1 MNYTNSSLVT
11 YTRIS
16 AHRNSPRNHKSDTF
30 TIHCFV
36 GQVTAQSGCNCK
48 NFTGEKG
55 GSCNYVLGYDGSV
68 GLCVEEKDRSW
79 CSDSRENDNRAI
91 TIECASDTK
100 APYAITQECY
110 NKLLDLLTDC
120 CQRNGIK
127 RLIWFGDKNRT
138 LSYQRQEGEACLTVH
153 RWFANKSCPGDY
165 LYNLQG
171 QIADEVTRRLN
182 GGEVKPDEPAQTY
195 IEYTVKKG
203 DTLGGI
209 AKKYGVTVDA
219 ILALNPS
226 IKDPN
231 KIYVGQVIKIPVAQ
245 HAAIG
250 ATFTPYAGKVYARGG
265 LNVRAMPGTSK
276 DCKIVRCLA
285 NGSKVT
291 IVNEKTVGLVKWGQL
306 SNGGWVCL
314 KYVKKI

>member
-1 MNYTNSSLVT
+1 MNYTNSPLVT

-16 AHRNSPRNHKSDTF
+16 NHRNSPRNHKIDTF

-55 GSCNYVLGYDGSV
+55 GSCNYVVGYEGSV

-79 CSDSRENDNRAI
+79 CSDDRANDNRAV
-91 TIECASDTK
+91 TIEIASDTK
-100 APYAITQECY
+100 APYAVTQEAY
-110 NKLLDLLTDC
+110 NKTIELMTDI

-127 RLIWFGDKNRT
+127 RLLWFGDKART

-165 LYNLQG
+165 LYARLG
-171 QIADEVTRRLN
+171 QIADEVTRRLS
-182 GGEVKPDEPAQTY
+182 GGEVKPDEPTQTY
-195 IEYTVKKG
+195 IEYTIKKG
-203 DTLGGI
+203 DTLGAI

-250 ATFTPYAGKVYARGG
+250 ATFTPYAGKVNAKGG

-314 KYVKKI
+314 NYVKKI

>member
-1 MNYTNSSLVT
+1 MSNSPLVT

-16 AHRNSPRNHKSDTF
+16 NHRNSPRNHKIDTF

-48 NFTGEKG
+48 NFTGTNG
-55 GSCNYVLGYDGSV
+55 GSCNYVLGYEGSV

-100 APYAITQECY
+100 APYAVTQECY

-127 RLIWFGDKNRT
+127 RLIWFADKNRT

-171 QIADEVTRRLN
+171 QIADEVTRRLG
-182 GGEVKPDEPAQTY
+182 GGEVNPNEPTQTY
-195 IEYTVKKG
+195 IEYTIKKG
-203 DTLGGI
+203 DTLGAI
-209 AKKYGVTVDA
+209 AKKYGVTTAA
-219 ILALNPS
+219 IMGLNPS

-231 KIYVGQVIKIPVAQ
+231 KIYVGQVIKIPVAVK
-245 HAAIG
+245 ADSAP
-250 ATFTPYAGKVYARGG
+250 TFTAYDGVVNAKPC
-265 LNVRAMPGTSK
+265 LNVRATPGTTK
-276 DCKIVRCLA
+276 DCKITRCLA
-285 NGSKVT
+285 NGKRVT
-291 IVNEKTVGLVKWGQL
+291 IVAEKTVLLVKWGQL
-306 SNGGWVCL
+306 SSGGWVCL
-314 KYVKKI
+314 KYIKKI